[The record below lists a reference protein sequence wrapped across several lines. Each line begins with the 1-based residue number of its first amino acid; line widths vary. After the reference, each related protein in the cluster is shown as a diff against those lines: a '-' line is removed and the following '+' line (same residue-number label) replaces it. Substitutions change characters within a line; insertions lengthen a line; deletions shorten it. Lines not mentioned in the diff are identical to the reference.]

1 MFFGKSKLLRLQ
13 IEELQ
18 KKNDILEEE
27 KEILK
32 LKLKE
37 IYTEM
42 HSVLKEISILDI
54 KETDND

>member
-54 KETDND
+54 KETDDD